1 MKKEDVIYDKNIR
14 NDISDAEKRL
24 IELINGAEPQT
35 PEEIEMVKEI
45 EEAKKNGQIIDIPGM

>member
-24 IELINGAEPQT
+24 IELINGAEPKT
-35 PEEIEMVKEI
+35 PEEIEMAKEI